1 MMNVA
6 SRSFTFCRQDLSL
19 VKLTLLL
26 CKWRSAHLQSRN
38 IALLYPKWHQNP
50 DSNLN
55 NHFWLK
61 IAEESK
67 SI

>member
-1 MMNVA
+1 MNVA
-6 SRSFTFCRQDLSL
+6 LRSFMFCTQDLSL
-19 VKLTLLL
+19 VKLILLL
-26 CKWRSAHLQSRN
+26 CKWRNTHLQSRN
-38 IALLYPKWHQNP
+38 ITLLYPKWHQNP

-55 NHFWLK
+55 DHLWLK